1 MRLPALL
8 LALIAAVAAAPE
20 LGAQAPD
27 YEAQPSGRG
36 RTEVTLTP
44 PRGQTPRREAAT
56 ITIDFGQPHLRG
68 RELHTADLVPYDTP
82 WRTGANAATTLA
94 TGLDLTI
101 GGVEVP
107 RGTYVIYTL
116 PTRNEWTLI
125 LQRDAGQN
133 TAEYDAALDV
143 ARVPLRKRE
152 LPVAIESLSIWLIP
166 AREEGPP
173 RGELRILWGNTEVS
187 TDWVVRR

>member
-1 MRLPALL
+1 MRLPLLLIALL
-8 LALIAAVAAAPE
+8 LVVTIASPLA
-20 LGAQAPD
+20 AQATG

-44 PRGQTPRREAAT
+44 PRGQTPRPEPAT
-56 ITIDFGQPHLRG
+56 IAIDYGQPHLRG

-125 LQRDAGQN
+125 LQREAGQN

-143 ARVPLRKRE
+143 ARIPLRKRE

-166 AREEGPP
+166 SREESPP
-173 RGELRILWGNTEVS
+173 RGELRILWGETEVS
-187 TDWVVRR
+187 TDWVVR